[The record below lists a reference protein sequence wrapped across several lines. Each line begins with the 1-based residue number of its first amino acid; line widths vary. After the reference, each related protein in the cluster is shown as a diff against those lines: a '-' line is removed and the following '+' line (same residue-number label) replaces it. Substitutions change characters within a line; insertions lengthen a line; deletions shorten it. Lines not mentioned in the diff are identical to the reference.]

1 MAKKQTTIKAVAIDQ
16 KIVATLENIPGRG
29 LVAHVTIPIDMG
41 KLRYKGGKSA
51 YFTYGAWTEGQRGCR
66 VQGNVFISTKRL
78 KPETLERASANYR
91 NKNSE
96 IEEEAEEI
104 EEELF

>member
-1 MAKKQTTIKAVAIDQ
+1 MPRKQTKIETTVAN
-16 KIVATLENIPGRG
+16 KMMATLERVPGMG
-29 LVAHVTIPIDMG
+29 LVAHISIPIDMA

-51 YFTYGAWTEGQRGCR
+51 YFTFGAWTEGQRGCR

-78 KPETLERASANYR
+78 KPETLERAAANYQ

-96 IEEEAEEI
+96 FIEEEEEV